1 MISFVSISSFRSRL
15 QSLLKVKRGVYSGV
29 KKEISSAFSDLSME
43 QIRNNRDMILVDDA
57 SVVIKLRLPDKK
69 QHLSKSYGYR
79 LIYMA
84 IKTEDVVVF
93 LDVYPKRGPSQQ
105 LDIEDSELM
114 LLIKEFVTEFQN
126 DELVSHDIDNDLAE
140 K

>member
-69 QHLSKSYGYR
+69 QHLSKSDGYR